1 MDDWLMW
8 TGIIIVLKLFLLA
21 FCYCYRAE
29 QRSKI
34 NRRLLR
40 EDVEIQRSGQ
50 TAINFV
56 NNGQDRVYTVP
67 NTNDQQG
74 EFEHVQ
80 SFEPPP
86 SNDRFHDPPPSYWA
100 TVNNDEHQNQ
110 IRPSYFTPTRMN

>member
-1 MDDWLMW
+1 MW
-8 TGIIIVLKLFLLA
+8 TGIIVILKLFLLA

-56 NNGQDRVYTVP
+56 NNGQDQVYTVP

-74 EFEHVQ
+74 EFERVQ

-86 SNDRFHDPPPSYWA
+86 ANDRFHDPPPSYWA
-100 TVNNDEHQNQ
+100 TVNNDENQNQ

>member
-8 TGIIIVLKLFLLA
+8 TGIIVVLKLFLLA

-50 TAINFV
+50 NAINFV
-56 NNGQDRVYTVP
+56 NNGQDQVYTVP

-74 EFEHVQ
+74 EFKHV
-80 SFEPPP
+80 
-86 SNDRFHDPPPSYWA
+86 
-100 TVNNDEHQNQ
+100 
-110 IRPSYFTPTRMN
+110 